1 MLIVGSKMI
10 GGRVLSL
17 HVGGQVAS
25 IRDAVI
31 DPEDLRILAYTL
43 SGPIIQNDPD
53 VGDILVTDD
62 IREVNMDGSIIDST
76 DIFVNREDV
85 IRIDEV
91 MKLNFNL
98 IGLKVVTKAGK
109 KIGKVID
116 YTFDS
121 QSFMIYQLIVQ
132 RPVGFIAINDPQLTI
147 NRSQIIEIDDYTV
160 TIKHD
165 KEQVKVPE
173 KKKEKIE
180 EIEPPKREFV
190 NPFRKPSYAPEES
203 SESASKISE

>member
-1 MLIVGSKMI
+1 MLIVGSRMI

-25 IRDAVI
+25 MKEAII
-31 DPEDLRILAYTL
+31 DPEDLHILAYTL
-43 SGPIIQNDPD
+43 TGPIIQNDKS

-62 IREVNMDGSIIDST
+62 IREVNIDGSIIDST

-85 IRIDEV
+85 IKIDKV
-91 MKLNFNL
+91 MKLNFSL

-109 KIGKVID
+109 KLGKVVD

-121 QSFMIYQLIVQ
+121 QSFMVYQLIVQ
-132 RPVGFIAINDPQLTI
+132 RPVGIMALNDPHLTI

-173 KKKEKIE
+173 KKKEEIA

>member
-31 DPEDLRILAYTL
+31 DPEDLHILAYTL

-85 IRIDEV
+85 IRINEV

>member
-31 DPEDLRILAYTL
+31 DPEDLHILAYTL